1 MKELKFNLRFL
12 LRKKELYY
20 AIIVILL
27 INLLHVIF
35 VVNDSSCLAETCRSG
50 EYQFILNN
58 HFVQFTPMVVL
69 IFPIVCALIFS
80 DTSWCDIKYGTGNLL
95 YTRVNY
101 KRNILVRFLINFLV
115 SFLIVF
121 IGVILNYV
129 TLRFIFGSGNVV
141 THVQSTGFYL
151 KTLPDRFLESTRLS
165 NPQLYAVLLSGHISL
180 IIALLVTISYS
191 FSLFIKQRI
200 FIYFLPVFIII
211 FFEFIFAFM
220 GLSSLSFL
228 QQLQPL
234 TVFNYKDAFISYLL
248 LFIISIFGIVKYF
261 LQRDK
266 ML

>member
-35 VVNDSSCLAETCRSG
+35 VVKDSSCLAETCRSG

-69 IFPIVCALIFS
+69 VFPIVCALIFS

-101 KRNILVRFLINFLV
+101 KKNILVRLVLTFLV

-121 IGVILNYV
+121 IGVILNYA
-129 TLRFIFGSGNVV
+129 TLRFIFGTGNVT
-141 THVQSTGFYL
+141 THAQSTGFYL
-151 KTLPDRFLESTRLS
+151 NSLPDRFLDSTRLS
-165 NPQLYAVLLSGHISL
+165 NPQLYAVLLCGHISL
-180 IIALLVTISYS
+180 IIALLVTVSYS
-191 FSLFIKQRI
+191 FSFFIKQRI
-200 FIYFLPVFIII
+200 FIYFLPVFLIIL
-211 FFEFIFAFM
+211 FAFIFPFI
-220 GLSSLSFL
+220 GFSSLSFL

-234 TVFNYKDAFISYLL
+234 TVFSYKDAFISYLL
-248 LFIISIFGIVKYF
+248 LFSFSIFGIVKYF
-261 LQRDK
+261 LRRNN